1 MLSFPSGNIIFIPV
15 NKRICGNYI
24 LSDKTPIQMTNGKT
38 MDKKETTWIQKSLI
52 QNKILVSDI
61 ELCGIVS
68 FW

>member
-1 MLSFPSGNIIFIPV
+1 MLSFPSGNIIFVPV

-24 LSDKTPIQMTNGKT
+24 LINKTPIQMTNGKT
-38 MDKKETTWIQKSLI
+38 MDKKETTWIKKSLI
-52 QNKILVSDI
+52 QNKVPVSDV